1 MQTRTKVALLFAGTV
16 GGVLVLRLVGAFT
29 PIEELLRAV
38 TLPVARV
45 VSTLGNGAGTLLHG
59 SPDANKLQERVTE
72 LQAQLS
78 SLTVDYV
85 RLRSLEEENRS
96 LQALTGYLRESG
108 YDHVSA
114 RVIARSVD
122 PQSATVLID
131 RGAKD
136 GIETGMAVVVGD
148 GVFVGKVT
156 ELKDRVSTVTLVSD
170 QKSRVAA
177 ALSGQRRLFGLVE
190 GRGNQV
196 ARLTLV
202 PQAEELHPDAVIVTS
217 GTEDKIPPDL
227 VIALVNDIEGKPTD
241 PFKSAALQPVA
252 QADSLGL
259 VSVLLPTALRPETG
273 GNSP

>member
-1 MQTRTKVALLFAGTV
+1 MQARTKVALVLAGTV
-16 GGVLVLRLVGAFT
+16 GALLVFRLVGAFT
-29 PIEELLRAV
+29 PIEEALRFV
-38 TLPVARV
+38 TLPVARA

-59 SPDANKLQERVTE
+59 RPDAVQLRDRVTE

-78 SLTVDYV
+78 TLTVDYV

-96 LQALTGYLRESG
+96 LQALTGYLRASG

-136 GIETGMAVVVGD
+136 GIETGMAVIVGD

-177 ALSGQRRLFGLVE
+177 ALSGQHRLFGLVE

-202 PQAEELHPDAVIVTS
+202 PQAEELHSDNVIVTS

-227 VIALVNDIEGKPTD
+227 VIGLVNDIQGKPTD

-273 GNSP
+273 GKTP

>member
-1 MQTRTKVALLFAGTV
+1 MQARTKVALVLAGTI
-16 GGVLVLRLVGAFT
+16 GGLLVLRLVGAFT
-29 PIEELLRAV
+29 PVEEALRFV
-38 TLPVARV
+38 TLPVARAV
-45 VSTLGNGAGTLLHG
+45 ATLGNGAGTLLHG
-59 SPDANKLQERVTE
+59 TPDAVKLKDRVTE

-78 SLTVDYV
+78 TLTVDYV

-136 GIETGMAVVVGD
+136 GIETGMAVIVGD

-177 ALSGQRRLFGLVE
+177 ALSGQHRLFGLVE

-202 PQAEELHPDAVIVTS
+202 PQAEELHSDDVIVTS
-217 GTEDKIPPDL
+217 GTEDKIPADL
-227 VIALVNDIEGKPTD
+227 VIGLVNDIEGKPRD

-252 QADSLGL
+252 EADSLGL
-259 VSVLLPTALRPETG
+259 VSVLLPTALRPEIG
-273 GNSP
+273 GKTP

>member
-1 MQTRTKVALLFAGTV
+1 MQARTKVAIVLAGTI

-29 PIEELLRAV
+29 PIEEVLRFI

-45 VSTLGNGAGTLLHG
+45 ISTVGNGTGAVLHG
-59 SPDANKLQERVTE
+59 KPDAVRLQEQVTD

-78 SLTVDYV
+78 TLTVDYV

-177 ALSGQRRLFGLVE
+177 ALSGQHRLFGLIE

-202 PQAEELHPDAVIVTS
+202 PQAEELHSDDVIVTS

-227 VIALVNDIEGKPTD
+227 VIGLVNDIEGKPTD
-241 PFKSAALQPVA
+241 PFKSAALQPIA
-252 QADSLGL
+252 QADRLSL

-273 GNSP
+273 GATP

>member
-1 MQTRTKVALLFAGTV
+1 MQTRTKAALILAGTI

-29 PIEELLRAV
+29 PLESALRFI
-38 TLPVARV
+38 TLPVARA
-45 VSTLGNGAGTLLHG
+45 VSALGNGAGSLLHPT
-59 SPDANKLQERVTE
+59 PDEAKLKETVTE

-78 SLTVDYV
+78 TLTVDYV

-122 PQSATVLID
+122 PQRATVLID

-136 GIETGMAVVVGD
+136 GIATGMAVVVGD
-148 GVFVGKVT
+148 GIFVGKVT
-156 ELKDRVSTVTLVSD
+156 ELKERVSTVTLVSD
-170 QKSRVAA
+170 SQSRVAA
-177 ALSGQRRLFGLVE
+177 SLSGQHRLFGLVE

-202 PQAEELHPDAVIVTS
+202 PQAEALRSDDVIVTS
-217 GTEDKIPPDL
+217 GTEDKIPADL
-227 VIALVNDIEGKPTD
+227 VIGLVNDIEGKPTD

-252 QADSLGL
+252 QVDSLGL
-259 VSVLLPTALRPETG
+259 VSVLLPTALRPEG
-273 GNSP
+273 GQTP